1 MTGSYLHIT
10 VDTAQSAKREGRA
23 CGDVVVCERTAA
35 ATTVVLADGLGAGI
49 KANVAATMACAR
61 LIELLRGGFS
71 LRDSFTRLAGA
82 MNHARTSDL
91 PFAAFTVAQ
100 VLNDGAATV
109 LTYETPAPLLVGLRR
124 ASGLPQRVIEAD
136 KALTGES
143 CVRLEPGEGL
153 LLVSDGVTQ
162 AGIGKGLRQG
172 WGIEGLARY
181 VNLQLDQGRAAE
193 ELPELIRLEAL
204 GHDGGRAEDDT
215 TATLAR
221 CRPGKLLT
229 VLTGPPTNRALD
241 AEVVR
246 EFMAAPGPKAICGG
260 VTSRIVAERLKK
272 TLRVQEDSLETL
284 APPVYALDG
293 VDLVAEGAVTLNQVY
308 NVIDEDPAL
317 HEEESSVTRLCA
329 LLRDADRVDVLL
341 GGALNPAGDHI
352 AFRQKGIITRARIV
366 PLLADKLRAMGKLV
380 VVKKV

>member
-1 MTGSYLHIT
+1 MNRPYLHIT
-10 VDTAQSAKREGRA
+10 VDTAQSSKREGRS
-23 CGDVVVCERTAA
+23 CGDVVACERTATV
-35 ATTVVLADGLGAGI
+35 TTVALADGLGSGI

-61 LIELLRGGFS
+61 LCELLRGGFS
-71 LRDSFTRLAGA
+71 LRDSFARLAGA

-91 PFAAFTVAQ
+91 PFAAFSVAQ
-100 VLNDGAATV
+100 FLNDGAATV
-109 LTYETPAPLLVGLRR
+109 LSYEMPAPLLVGLRR
-124 ASGLPQRVIEAD
+124 ASRLPQRVIEAE
-136 KALTGES
+136 KALAGEC

-153 LLVSDGVTQ
+153 LLLSDGVTQ
-162 AGIGKGLRQG
+162 AGIGKGLRRG
-172 WGIEGLARY
+172 WELDGVARF
-181 VNLQLDQGRAAE
+181 VNLQLDQGRAPE

-204 GHDGGRAEDDT
+204 RLDGGRAEDDS

-221 CRPGKLLT
+221 CRTGKLLT
-229 VLTGPPTNRALD
+229 LFTGPPADRSRD

-246 EFMAAPGPKAICGG
+246 DFMAAPGPKAICGG
-260 VTSRIVAERLKK
+260 VTARIVADRLKQ
-272 TLRVQEDSLETL
+272 TLRMQEDSLDTL
-284 APPVYALDG
+284 APPEYALDG

-308 NVIDEDPAL
+308 NVIDEDPSR

-329 LLRDADRVDVLL
+329 LLREADRVDVLL

-380 VVKKV
+380 VVKRV